1 MENVEVTIEAIIK
14 KQKENYRKS
23 DSKLIK
29 KAYDFAIAHHGDQ
42 RRKSG
47 ELYIIHP
54 LNVAYILSTLELD
67 DESICAALLHDVVE
81 DTSATNQDLIENFGQ
96 AIADM
101 VAGVTKLGTLRYS
114 TEEETQVENYR

>member
-42 RRKSG
+42 KRNSG

-54 LNVAYILSTLELD
+54 LNVA
-67 DESICAALLHDVVE
+67 
-81 DTSATNQDLIENFGQ
+81 
-96 AIADM
+96 
-101 VAGVTKLGTLRYS
+101 
-114 TEEETQVENYR
+114 

>member
-1 MENVEVTIEAIIK
+1 MENQEVTIEAIIK

-23 DSKLIK
+23 DSKLIR
-29 KAYDFAIAHHGDQ
+29 KAYDFAVGHHGDQ
-42 RRKSG
+42 KRRSG
-47 ELYIIHP
+47 EPYIIHP

-81 DTSATNQDLIENFGQ
+81 DTKASHKDIVDNFGQ

-101 VAGVTKLGTLRYS
+101 VAGRVHA
-114 TEEETQVENYR
+114 EVIQVIGRKFVL